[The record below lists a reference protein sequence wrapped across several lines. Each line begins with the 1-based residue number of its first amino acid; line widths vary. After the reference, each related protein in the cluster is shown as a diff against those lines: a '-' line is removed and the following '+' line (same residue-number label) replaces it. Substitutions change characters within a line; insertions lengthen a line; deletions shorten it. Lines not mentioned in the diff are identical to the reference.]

1 MVHVVV
7 DISRRQ
13 HQPPFQVGGQL
24 TVRVDVKVEDRR
36 AVVVLRLLDAVVRL
50 GPAAV
55 VDLVLMVA
63 GARDRNFKEVRVCPT
78 TRADTLSSHSRG
90 QNYVGRTAE
99 RQQSAEQR
107 AETVMS
113 QGTHR
118 RASLR
123 CS

>member
-1 MVHVVV
+1 MHQRVRHAERPRVVHVVV

-78 TRADTLSSHSRG
+78 TRADTLSSQPRPEP
-90 QNYVGRTAE
+90 R
-99 RQQSAEQR
+99 
-107 AETVMS
+107 
-113 QGTHR
+113 
-118 RASLR
+118 
-123 CS
+123 

>member
-63 GARDRNFKEVRVCPT
+63 GARDCNFKEVRVCPT
-78 TRADTLSSHSRG
+78 TRADTLSSQPRPELP
-90 QNYVGRTAE
+90 R
-99 RQQSAEQR
+99 
-107 AETVMS
+107 
-113 QGTHR
+113 
-118 RASLR
+118 
-123 CS
+123 